1 MGYRCLLFSCVI
13 WILTNLCLVCFIF
26 NFICSNERLTFVKLF
41 TVANLRYQLW
51 YKTKLSDNL
60 IKLVLAKLLNTE
72 PLICLSPYDNYYSA
86 SGVISCPSKTSHNE
100 EDNSV
105 LVTSFSYFLGITV
118 GDIGAKFSPLTNVT
132 DNGFLMFDHVRIPLN
147 QMLMGL
153 AKVLS
158 NFKLC

>member
-13 WILTNLCLVCFIF
+13 WILTNLCLVCFIL
-26 NFICSNERLTFVKLF
+26 NFICSDERLTLVKLF
-41 TVANLRYQLW
+41 TVASLHYQLW
-51 YKTKLSDNL
+51 YKTKLSNYL
-60 IKLVLAKLLNTE
+60 MKLVSAKLLNTG
-72 PLICLSPYDNYYSA
+72 PLICLSPYDNSA
-86 SGVISCPSKTSHNE
+86 SGVISCPSKTFHNE

-118 GDIGAKFSPLTNVT
+118 GDIGAKFSPFTNVT

>member
-1 MGYRCLLFSCVI
+1 M
-13 WILTNLCLVCFIF
+13 
-26 NFICSNERLTFVKLF
+26 
-41 TVANLRYQLW
+41 
-51 YKTKLSDNL
+51 
-60 IKLVLAKLLNTE
+60 KLVSAKLLNTG
-72 PLICLSPYDNYYSA
+72 PLICLSPYDNSPC
-86 SGVISCPSKTSHNE
+86 GVISCPSKTSHNE

-118 GDIGAKFSPLTNVT
+118 GDIGAKFSPLTNIT

-158 NFKLC
+158 NFKLY